1 MLDIKTPTMKT
12 KIIILSLLT
21 AFLGSQMQ
29 AQSGTRVNAVNND
42 ISDNLDLRAVAD
54 IFGASKDLGDF
65 ERRLNDPEFQI
76 SNLDLN
82 DDNEVDYLRVIE
94 TVEGNVHVVIIQSVL
109 ARDVYQDV
117 ATIDIERTRSSNI
130 QVQIVGNEYMYG
142 PNYIYEPVYYRTP
155 VIYASFWSVN
165 YRPYVSNWYWNYYPR
180 YYTAWNPY
188 PVFRYRNNININ
200 LNFNNSYN
208 YVSNRRSSH
217 AVVVYNRGRSNGYER
232 QHPDYSFSR
241 RNATVVNRYEL
252 DQRRGTRS
260 STTYSRGNTS
270 TRREIASRGTGRDY
284 SENRGA
290 TTRST
295 STQRGTVQRNGN
307 QRDVS
312 STGRNNQT
320 NSSSANSRD
329 YSTTRG
335 NSSNDRSS
343 RSLGEQTNSRQSTG
357 NNTRQTPTQNTERS
371 ATPQRD
377 YTQRSNASRET
388 RTQSTERSAAPQR
401 DYSEN
406 RGSSSR
412 QSEQQRSAPQRPSAT
427 ERSSQRSNA
436 PTQRT
441 EVQQSKPQGRGNGG
455 NSRTVNRNT

>member
-1 MLDIKTPTMKT
+1 MFQIKTPIMKT

-54 IFGASKDLGDF
+54 IFGDSKDLADF

-109 ARDVYQDV
+109 DRDVYQDV
-117 ATIDIERTRSSNI
+117 ATIDIERNQSNKV

-142 PNYIYEPVYYRTP
+142 PNYIYEPVYYTAP

-200 LNFNNSYN
+200 LNFNNSYR
-208 YVSNRRSSH
+208 YVSTRSSSR
-217 AVVVYNRGRSNGYER
+217 AVVVYNSRRSNGYER
-232 QHPDYSFSR
+232 QHPNYSFSR
-241 RNATVVNRYEL
+241 RNATVTNRYEL

-260 STTYSRGNTS
+260 TSNYSRNNS
-270 TRREIASRGTGRDY
+270 DSRREIASRNTGRDY
-284 SENRGA
+284 SQNRGTA
-290 TTRST
+290 SRSNSAQT
-295 STQRGTVQRNGN
+295 STEQRN
-307 QRDVS
+307 
-312 STGRNNQT
+312 T
-320 NSSSANSRD
+320 NRRD
-329 YSTTRG
+329 YSTNRSNTTRE
-335 NSSNDRSS
+335 NTTRSS
-343 RSLGEQTNSRQSTG
+343 ST
-357 NNTRQTPTQNTERS
+357 
-371 ATPQRD
+371 QRD
-377 YTQRSNASRET
+377 NSQNRRTATTEGRSP
-388 RTQSTERSAAPQR
+388 STERSASPQR
-401 DYSEN
+401 DYSQN
-406 RGSSSR
+406 RSATNR
-412 QSEQQRSAPQRPSAT
+412 QSSPQPSQQRTVPQVQRSQ
-427 ERSSQRSNA
+427 ERSASPRASN

-441 EVQQSKPQGRGNGG
+441 ENQSSRSQGRGETN
-455 NSRTVNRNT
+455 NARSSNRNT

>member
-1 MLDIKTPTMKT
+1 MKT

-42 ISDNLDLRAVAD
+42 ISDNLDLRVVAD
-54 IFGASKDLGDF
+54 IFGDSKDLADF

-109 ARDVYQDV
+109 DRDVYQDV
-117 ATIDIERTRSSNI
+117 ATIDIERNQSNKV

-142 PNYIYEPVYYRTP
+142 PNYIYEPVYYTAP

-200 LNFNNSYN
+200 LNFNNSYR
-208 YVSNRRSSH
+208 YVSTRSSSR
-217 AVVVYNRGRSNGYER
+217 AVVVYNSRRSNSYER
-232 QHPDYSFSR
+232 QHPNYSFSR
-241 RNATVVNRYEL
+241 RNATVTNRYEL

-260 STTYSRGNTS
+260 TSNYSRNNS
-270 TRREIASRGTGRDY
+270 DSRREIAARNTGKDYSQNRGTA
-284 SENRGA
+284 S
-290 TTRST
+290 RSNSAQT
-295 STQRGTVQRNGN
+295 STEQRN
-307 QRDVS
+307 
-312 STGRNNQT
+312 T
-320 NSSSANSRD
+320 NRRD
-329 YSTTRG
+329 YSTNRSNTTRE
-335 NSSNDRSS
+335 NTTRSS
-343 RSLGEQTNSRQSTG
+343 ST
-357 NNTRQTPTQNTERS
+357 
-371 ATPQRD
+371 QRD
-377 YTQRSNASRET
+377 NSQNRRTATTEGRSP
-388 RTQSTERSAAPQR
+388 STERSASPQR
-401 DYSEN
+401 DYSQN
-406 RGSSSR
+406 RSATNR
-412 QSEQQRSAPQRPSAT
+412 QSSPQPSQQRTVPQVQRSQ
-427 ERSSQRSNA
+427 ERSASPRASN

-441 EVQQSKPQGRGNGG
+441 ENQSSRSQGRGETN
-455 NSRTVNRNT
+455 NARTSNRNT

>member
-1 MLDIKTPTMKT
+1 M
-12 KIIILSLLT
+12 T

-94 TVEGNVHVVIIQSVL
+94 TVEGNIHVVIIQSVL

-142 PNYIYEPVYYRTP
+142 PNYIYEPVYYSTP

-188 PVFRYRNNININ
+188 PVFRYRSNININ

-208 YVSNRRSSH
+208 YVSTRRSSH

-241 RNATVVNRYEL
+241 RNTTVSNRYEL

-260 STTYSRGNTS
+260 STAYSRTNTDN
-270 TRREIASRGTGRDY
+270 RREIATRRTGRDY
-284 SENRGA
+284 SENRGTSA
-290 TTRST
+290 RST
-295 STQRGTVQRNGN
+295 SSQRGQVQRNGN
-307 QRDVS
+307 ERDFS
-312 STGRNNQT
+312 NTGRNNQT
-320 NSSSANSRD
+320 NSSSTTNSRN
-329 YSTTRG
+329 YSSTRT
-335 NSSNDRSS
+335 NSNNNSSS
-343 RSLGEQTNSRQSTG
+343 RSIGAQRDNS
-357 NNTRQTPTQNTERS
+357 QNTERS

-377 YTQRSNASRET
+377 YSQRGSATREN

-401 DYSEN
+401 DYSQN
-406 RGSSSR
+406 RGTSSR
-412 QSEQQRSAPQRPSAT
+412 QSEQQRVTPQRQST
-427 ERSSQRSNA
+427 SERSNQRANT

-441 EVQQSKPQGRGNGG
+441 EAQQSSPQGRGNGS
-455 NSRTVNRNT
+455 NSRTGNRNT